1 MAGLDGLEKGM
12 SRSLIEQQG
21 LLQPESFDLDDLD
34 SSEPAHPNGHAR
46 YPGEEHSRL
55 RKTFNSSWLRP
66 RYVLFALATVAALL
80 LIGVGI
86 NRGRGLR
93 LTKDPPYIPPSRP
106 PTSPSKQWAKP
117 SEFKI
122 VGLIFFGRPSVVA
135 ILDCYLK
142 RNLVSNGGW
151 LDEVHFV
158 VNTQKEEDIKYL
170 EELIKTSDLYKM
182 VTIPSLGY
190 NEVWGN
196 AVERNVMY
204 IKIDDDIVRALKIGH
219 LILTNN
225 IRNRYTLMM
234 KL

>member
-1 MAGLDGLEKGM
+1 M
-12 SRSLIEQQG
+12 SKSNIEQQG

-34 SSEPAHPNGHAR
+34 SSEPNRQNGHAR

-55 RKTFNSSWLRP
+55 RRTLISSWLRP
-66 RYVLFALATVAALL
+66 RYVLIALATVAALL

-86 NRGRGLR
+86 NRGRGFR
-93 LTKDPPYIPPSRP
+93 LTKDPPYLPPSRAADGP
-106 PTSPSKQWAKP
+106 VKPWTKP

-158 VNTQKEEDIKYL
+158 VNTENEDDINYL
-170 EELIKTSDLYKM
+170 EELIKTSESYKKI
-182 VTIPSLGY
+182 TIPSLGY
-190 NEVWGN
+190 NEVWRN

-204 IKIDDDIVRALKIGH
+204 IKIDDDIVRALE
-219 LILTNN
+219 
-225 IRNRYTLMM
+225 IRHV
-234 KL
+234 

>member
-1 MAGLDGLEKGM
+1 M
-12 SRSLIEQQG
+12 SKSNIEQQG

-34 SSEPAHPNGHAR
+34 SSEPTRQNGHAR

-55 RKTFNSSWLRP
+55 RRTLISSWLRP
-66 RYVLFALATVAALL
+66 RYVLIALATVAALL

-86 NRGRGLR
+86 NRGRGFR
-93 LTKDPPYIPPSRP
+93 LTKDPQYLPPSRAP
-106 PTSPSKQWAKP
+106 DGSVKSWTKP

-158 VNTQKEEDIKYL
+158 VNTKNEDDINYL
-170 EELIKTSDLYKM
+170 EELIKTSELYKKI
-182 VTIPSLGY
+182 TIPSLGY

-204 IKIDDDIVRALKIGH
+204 IKIDDDIVRALE
-219 LILTNN
+219 
-225 IRNRYTLMM
+225 IRHV
-234 KL
+234 

>member
-1 MAGLDGLEKGM
+1 M
-12 SRSLIEQQG
+12 SGSHVEQQG

-34 SSEPAHPNGHAR
+34 SSELAHQNGHAR
-46 YPGEEHSRL
+46 YPGKDIPRL
-55 RKTFNSSWLRP
+55 RKTFISSWLRP
-66 RYVLFALATVAALL
+66 RYVVIALATVAALL

-86 NRGRGLR
+86 NRGKGFR
-93 LTKDPPYIPPSRP
+93 LTKDPPYLPPPRAP
-106 PTSPSKQWAKP
+106 DSPSKQWTKP
-117 SEFKI
+117 AEFKI
-122 VGLIFFGRPSVVA
+122 VGVIFFGRPSVVA

-158 VNTQKEEDIKYL
+158 VNTKKEEDIKYL
-170 EELIKTSDLYKM
+170 EELVKTSELYKM
-182 VTIPSLGY
+182 ITIPSLGY

-204 IKIDDDIVRALKIGH
+204 IKIDDDIVRALKIRPVTR
-219 LILTNN
+219 TNN
-225 IRNRYTLMM
+225 ILNRYILMM

>member
-1 MAGLDGLEKGM
+1 M
-12 SRSLIEQQG
+12 SRSHIEQQG

-34 SSEPAHPNGHAR
+34 SSEPAHQNGHPR
-46 YPGEEHSRL
+46 YPGGEQSRW
-55 RKTFNSSWLRP
+55 RKTFISSWLRP
-66 RYVLFALATVAALL
+66 RYVVIALATVAALL

-86 NRGRGLR
+86 NRGRGFR
-93 LTKDPPYIPPSRP
+93 LTKDPPYLPPSRGP
-106 PTSPSKQWAKP
+106 DGPGKQWAKP
-117 SEFKI
+117 SKFKI

-142 RNLVSNGGW
+142 RNLVSSGGW

-158 VNTQKEEDIKYL
+158 VNTKKEEDIKYL

-182 VTIPSLGY
+182 ITIPSLGY

-204 IKIDDDIVRALKIGH
+204 IKIDDDIVCALKIR
-219 LILTNN
+219 LVILTNN

>member
-1 MAGLDGLEKGM
+1 M
-12 SRSLIEQQG
+12 SRSHIEQQG
-21 LLQPESFDLDDLD
+21 LLQPESFDFDDLD
-34 SSEPAHPNGHAR
+34 SSEPAHQNGHPR
-46 YPGEEHSRL
+46 YPGGEQSRL
-55 RKTFNSSWLRP
+55 RKTFISSWLRP
-66 RYVLFALATVAALL
+66 RYVVIALATVAALL

-86 NRGRGLR
+86 NRGRAFR
-93 LTKDPPYIPPSRP
+93 LTKDPPYLPPSRGP
-106 PTSPSKQWAKP
+106 DGPGKQWTKPSK
-117 SEFKI
+117 FKI

-142 RNLVSNGGW
+142 RNLVSSGGW

-158 VNTQKEEDIKYL
+158 VNTKKEEDIKYL

-182 VTIPSLGY
+182 ITIPSLGY

-204 IKIDDDIVRALKIGH
+204 IKIDDDIVCALKIR
-219 LILTNN
+219 LVILTNN

>member
-1 MAGLDGLEKGM
+1 M
-12 SRSLIEQQG
+12 SRPHIEQQG

-34 SSEPAHPNGHAR
+34 SSEPAHQNGHPR
-46 YPGEEHSRL
+46 YPGGEQSRL
-55 RKTFNSSWLRP
+55 RKTFISSWLRP
-66 RYVLFALATVAALL
+66 RYVVIALATVAALL

-86 NRGRGLR
+86 NRGRGFR
-93 LTKDPPYIPPSRP
+93 LTKDPPYLPPSRAP
-106 PTSPSKQWAKP
+106 DGPGKQWAKP

-142 RNLVSNGGW
+142 RNLVSSGGW

-158 VNTQKEEDIKYL
+158 VNTKKEEDIKYL

-182 VTIPSLGY
+182 ITIPSLGY

-204 IKIDDDIVRALKIGH
+204 IKIDDDIVCALKIR
-219 LILTNN
+219 LVILTNN
-225 IRNRYTLMM
+225 IRCRYILMM

>member
-1 MAGLDGLEKGM
+1 M
-12 SRSLIEQQG
+12 SKSKQQG

-34 SSEPAHPNGHAR
+34 SSEPPHQNGHAR

-55 RKTFNSSWLRP
+55 RRTLISSWLRP
-66 RYVLFALATVAALL
+66 RYVLIALATVAALL

-86 NRGRGLR
+86 NRGRTFR
-93 LTKDPPYIPPSRP
+93 PAIAPPYLPPSRAP
-106 PTSPSKQWAKP
+106 DGPVKAWTKP

-122 VGLIFFGRPSVVA
+122 IGLIFFGRPSVVA

-158 VNTQKEEDIKYL
+158 VNTKNEDDINYL
-170 EELIKTSDLYKM
+170 KELIKTNDLYKKI
-182 VTIPSLGY
+182 TIPSLGY

-204 IKIDDDIVRALKIGH
+204 IKIDDDIVRALKI
-219 LILTNN
+219 
-225 IRNRYTLMM
+225 RPV
-234 KL
+234 